1 MERGLVWPNTAWLL
15 GRSSPS
21 DYILSRLAGVFFLLM
36 FYLFTWVKLHDH
48 SGSLKVSLG
57 CLLGRYWDHPRNLA
71 RQEPWSE
78 FLIEVFNYIRQMT
91 NMNYMDHMHQTLQ
104 INNQLPIGTWLPMPT
119 TGCTSWFWISSG
131 QLGSWRPTRF
141 SRTFDKSLEKIYF
154 RCLTRA
160 RSRPSWRWSRRS
172 WSTPWSP
179 LCLSPS
185 SLPAIQSGCPQLLI
199 QCAHLI
205 KRNVSF
211 ASLWS
216 WAISILQHRVLGL
229 HLPDGLV
236 ERGLRL
242 HAGLGW

>member
-1 MERGLVWPNTAWLL
+1 MERELVWPNTAWLL

-91 NMNYMDHMHQTLQ
+91 SMNYMDHLHLTLQ
-104 INNQLPIGTWLPMPT
+104 INNQLPTGTWLPMPT

-141 SRTFDKSLEKIYF
+141 SPQIWQESGKNIFQVFDASTFKTKVTMVTAQLIY
-154 RCLTRA
+154 T
-160 RSRPSWRWSRRS
+160 
-172 WSTPWSP
+172 
-179 LCLSPS
+179 
-185 SLPAIQSGCPQLLI
+185 LI
-199 QCAHLI
+199 TL
-205 KRNVSF
+205 VPVPFLF
-211 ASLWS
+211 ASYT
-216 WAISILQHRVLGL
+216 V
-229 HLPDGLV
+229 
-236 ERGLRL
+236 RL
-242 HAGLGW
+242 STTFITMMHTH